1 MRGQRYR
8 RICLNCTGSSALAAA
23 CEAAECP
30 VFWRRRRAG
39 DRLAEAEAR
48 VRALDALDAL
58 DW

>member
-39 DRLAEAEAR
+39 ERLAEAEAR
-48 VRALDALDAL
+48 VRALDALD
-58 DW
+58 W